1 MKEWDRNLNL
11 IRELV
16 IKDLKIRYSRPMLGF
31 LWAFLSPFLMVM
43 IFYFVFGTLLK
54 VKTED
59 VPFFLYLM
67 SGVFPW
73 IFFQESITRSITS
86 LVDNKNLIKESRF
99 PHYLV
104 PVSITF
110 ATFVNFLPSLFILI
124 VCSLFI
130 LKGTSGLIGLLP
142 FILAAHF
149 LITIGL
155 SVIVSI
161 LYVRWRDL
169 KYFLDAI
176 LMLLFYL
183 TPTCYSLSVVRG
195 SFSSILFKI
204 YLYNPLVGILTL
216 YRIALFKGF
225 IKGAGAYPGLFSVL
239 ATQIIFAI
247 IIFIAAFY
255 LYKRNKNSINDYL
268 SY

>member
-31 LWAFLSPFLMVM
+31 LWAFLSPFLTVM

-73 IFFQESITRSITS
+73 VFFQESITRSATS
-86 LVDNKNLIKESRF
+86 LMDNKSLIKESRF

-104 PVSITF
+104 PISIVV
-110 ATFVNFLPSLFILI
+110 ANMINYLPPLFILI
-124 VCSLFI
+124 TSSFFI
-130 LKGTSGLIGLLP
+130 LKGLPALLWLLP
-142 FILAAHF
+142 FILALHF

-155 SVIVSI
+155 SIIVSI
-161 LYVRWRDL
+161 LYIRWRDL
-169 KYFLDAI
+169 KYFLEAV

-183 TPTCYSLSVVRG
+183 TPTCYSLSVIRDSV
-195 SFSSILFKI
+195 SAILFKI

-225 IKGAGAYPGLFSVL
+225 IKGAGAYLGLFSVL
-239 ATQIIFAI
+239 VAQIILAS
-247 IIFIAAFY
+247 IIFIAVFY

>member
-16 IKDLKIRYSRPMLGF
+16 IKDLKIRYSRPVLGF
-31 LWAFLSPFLMVM
+31 LWAFLTPFLMVM

-73 IFFQESITRSITS
+73 VFFQESITRSATS
-86 LVDNKNLIKESRF
+86 LMDNKSLIKESRF

-104 PVSITF
+104 PISIVV
-110 ATFVNFLPSLFILI
+110 ANMINYLPPLFILI
-124 VCSLFI
+124 TSSSFI
-130 LKGTSGLIGLLP
+130 LKGLPALLWLLP
-142 FILAAHF
+142 FILALHF

-155 SVIVSI
+155 SIIVSI
-161 LYVRWRDL
+161 LYIRWRDL
-169 KYFLDAI
+169 KYFLDAV

-183 TPTCYSLSVVRG
+183 TPTCYSLLIVKN
-195 SFSSILFKI
+195 SFPAGLFKA
-204 YLYNPLVGILTL
+204 YLYNPLVGILTF
-216 YRIALFKGF
+216 YRTVLFKGF
-225 IKGAGAYPGLFSVL
+225 AVEAGKWFNLYEILTV
-239 ATQIIFAI
+239 QIVFVAVIFVS
-247 IIFIAAFY
+247 AFY
-255 LYKRNKNSINDYL
+255 IYKSNKNSINDYL
-268 SY
+268 PY